1 MKNNIEDKE
10 ITLIKETTVGTIY
23 KKIPRGYTWYTSNT
37 A

>member
-10 ITLIKETTVGTIY
+10 ITLIKETTASTIY
-23 KKIPRGYTWYTSNT
+23 KKNPRGYGRYTPNV